1 MGIDTQFHVKAKIKD
16 PQRVEMLQR
25 KLSLFQ
31 HSGRQHTI
39 SLGSSHKAFSC
50 MAYSLIVMPVDV
62 LVAHKELQMLH
73 QTMCHY

>member
-31 HSGRQHTI
+31 HSGRQHAVPLVSSRQTASFVALI
-39 SLGSSHKAFSC
+39 SNIDGSWYAC
-50 MAYSLIVMPVDV
+50 
-62 LVAHKELQMLH
+62 
-73 QTMCHY
+73 